1 MKLNFKKSV
10 ILELFHWIQN
20 ERTRNFTRI
29 SHILRLVLFNRIW
42 KARTMRQSVK
52 FYSSVFLILR
62 FQPKKSWV
70 GTCSLTPQQTTVRF
84 GGAYRS
90 IASYDIITMTPQA
103 SDLKAARDSNTFG
116 QTRRRDCREGFIAL
130 IPVSGKQ
137 TELHIRVT

>member
-1 MKLNFKKSV
+1 M
-10 ILELFHWIQN
+10 H
-20 ERTRNFTRI
+20 FTCI
-29 SHILRLVLFNRIW
+29 SHILRLAIEFG
-42 KARTMRQSVK
+42 KHARCDK
-52 FYSSVFLILR
+52 IDEYYSSVFLILR

-116 QTRRRDCREGFIAL
+116 QTRRRDCRERFIVL